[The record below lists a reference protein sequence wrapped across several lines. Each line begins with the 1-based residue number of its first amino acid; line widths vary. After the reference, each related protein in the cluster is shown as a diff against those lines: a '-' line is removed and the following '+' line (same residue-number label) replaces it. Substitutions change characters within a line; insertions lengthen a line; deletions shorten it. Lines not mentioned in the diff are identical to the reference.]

1 MARVEGIKKRL
12 ESKNTEEKI
21 IREIIGNGDLINIIQ
36 RMEQLIEPNIMREI
50 LDSCACT
57 GGKKYLKY
65 CENIGKEI
73 TGKTLEEKVEFLNKD
88 SDSEKIALKGDNTL
102 TYVLSYK
109 DNSKYK
115 CLCSATVKK
124 GIKVADIA
132 LKNEDSDDRVMPLSY
147 CFCCAGSMCLHLQL
161 KLGIELKA
169 QEIVTSPIN
178 SKGEEPCRIIFEI
191 LSFFS

>member
-73 TGKTLEEKVEFLNKD
+73 TGKTLEEKVEFLN
-88 SDSEKIALKGDNTL
+88 
-102 TYVLSYK
+102 
-109 DNSKYK
+109 
-115 CLCSATVKK
+115 
-124 GIKVADIA
+124 
-132 LKNEDSDDRVMPLSY
+132 EDSDDRVMPLSY